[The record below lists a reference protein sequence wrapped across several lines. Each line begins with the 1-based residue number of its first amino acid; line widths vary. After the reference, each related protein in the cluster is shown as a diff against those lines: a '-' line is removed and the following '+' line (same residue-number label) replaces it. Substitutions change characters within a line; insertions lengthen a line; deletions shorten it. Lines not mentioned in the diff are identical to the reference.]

1 MIVETG
7 KSKIYR
13 VAQQGCWRPR
23 EELMLQFKSEGRIP
37 LSSGK
42 VGLFLLEPS
51 TDWMRPTCIMEA
63 SPLACLVTQSCLTL
77 RPHGL

>member
-37 LSSGK
+37 LSPGK

-51 TDWMRPTCIMEA
+51 AGWMRPTA
-63 SPLACLVTQSCLTL
+63 LWRLHHLHA
-77 RPHGL
+77 